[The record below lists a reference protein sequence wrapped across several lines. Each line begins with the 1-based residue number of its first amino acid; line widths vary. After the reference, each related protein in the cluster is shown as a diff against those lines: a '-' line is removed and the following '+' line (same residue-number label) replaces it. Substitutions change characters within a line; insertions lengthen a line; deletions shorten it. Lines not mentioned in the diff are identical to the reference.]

1 MTSGGEAPEDR
12 EGDSQRDR
20 NKEEV
25 AEYKRRWREANAE
38 HIRAYRAAYRAEH
51 LEEIRAKNRERMRER
66 YGRDKAER
74 EERDERRKR
83 ARERYAATR
92 EQYLEAQRAYR
103 AAQKARDPEGYRQA
117 KNQRNKRWW
126 HKNRDRE
133 NAKLRQKNRDN
144 PGINRDRSAAYYEQ
158 NAESIKASRR
168 ASYAANREEKVALQQ
183 AWRAREKR
191 RKEAGL
197 PPRRLHHVEADKRRE
212 THTAADE
219 FFARTW
225 TAEEVNRIRDHDPT
239 PDDLLA
245 KLKRDHARARADW
258 HRVHGSAKAPPT
270 PEEAERMRLDAI
282 HAAAK
287 TAEDARLDAIARE
300 INDRLRA
307 QPRRRSPFESD
318 PSAPHAA
325 PGSPSGGL
333 GL

>member
-1 MTSGGEAPEDR
+1 VTAGGEAPEDR
-12 EGDSQRDR
+12 EADSQLDR
-20 NKEEV
+20 NKDEV

-38 HIRAYRAAYRAEH
+38 HIRAYRAAYRAQH

-66 YGRDKAER
+66 YAREKAER

-92 EQYLEAQRAYR
+92 EQYLEAQREYR
-103 AAQKARDPEGYRQA
+103 AAQKARDPEGYRRT

-126 HKNRDRE
+126 DKNRDRE

-144 PGINRDRSAAYYEQ
+144 PGIKRDRSAAYYEQ
-158 NAESIKASRR
+158 NAESIKARRR
-168 ASYAANREEKVALQQ
+168 ASYAANREEKVAVQQ

-197 PPRRLHHVEADKRRE
+197 PPRRLHHVEADERRE
-212 THTAADE
+212 LHTAADE

-225 TAEEVNRIRDHDPT
+225 TAEEVKRIRDHAPT

-245 KLKRDHARARADW
+245 KLKRENARARAHW
-258 HRVHGSAKAPPT
+258 HRVHGPAKSPPT
-270 PEEAERMRLDAI
+270 AEEAERMRLDAI
-282 HAAAK
+282 LAAEK
-287 TAEDARLDAIARE
+287 KAEEARLDAIARE

-307 QPRRRSPFESD
+307 QPRRRSAFESD

-325 PGSPSGGL
+325 PGSPCGGL